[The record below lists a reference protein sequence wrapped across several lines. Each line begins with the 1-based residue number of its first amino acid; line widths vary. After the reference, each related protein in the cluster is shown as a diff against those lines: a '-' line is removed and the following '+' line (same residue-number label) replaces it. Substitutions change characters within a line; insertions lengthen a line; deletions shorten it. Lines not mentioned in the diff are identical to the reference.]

1 MSWVSPLCPKLEP
14 WLEKELEPKLE
25 LVSKLPMLPML
36 PMLLLPML
44 PMLELEVTDE
54 VLEVRSV
61 T

>member
-25 LVSKLPMLPML
+25 LVSKLPMLPM
-36 PMLLLPML
+36 MPML